1 MGKWGRSMSLQQ
13 LADELREM
21 YETAPKGERAA
32 YIHSF
37 GIRYA
42 AELDRFSPAS
52 VADRAGLQ
60 RWCGTEVN
68 KGRNL
73 AKYVDLKPQVNDNA
87 RRRFLS

>member
-1 MGKWGRSMSLQQ
+1 MNLQQ

-21 YETAPKGERAA
+21 HDTAPRGEKVAH
-32 YIHSF
+32 IHLF
-37 GIRYA
+37 GIKYA
-42 AELDRFSPAS
+42 AELDRFAPAL
-52 VADRAGLQ
+52 VAERAGLQ

-73 AKYVDLKPQVNDNA
+73 AKYVDLKPQVINHA

>member
-1 MGKWGRSMSLQQ
+1 MSLQQ

-21 YETAPKGERAA
+21 YDTAPKKEKAA
-32 YIHSF
+32 YIHLF

-42 AELDRFSPAS
+42 AELDRFSPGS
-52 VADRAGLQ
+52 VVKRSGLPPSY
-60 RWCGTEVN
+60 GTEVN

-73 AKYVDLKPQVNDNA
+73 AKYVDLKPQVINHA

>member
-1 MGKWGRSMSLQQ
+1 MNVQE

-21 YETAPKGERAA
+21 YDTAPRGEQVVM
-32 YIHSF
+32 IHLF
-37 GIRYA
+37 GIKYA
-42 AELDRFSPAS
+42 ADLNRVPLANVVDL
-52 VADRAGLQ
+52 AGLP

-73 AKYVDLKPQVNDNA
+73 AKYVDLKPQVTENA